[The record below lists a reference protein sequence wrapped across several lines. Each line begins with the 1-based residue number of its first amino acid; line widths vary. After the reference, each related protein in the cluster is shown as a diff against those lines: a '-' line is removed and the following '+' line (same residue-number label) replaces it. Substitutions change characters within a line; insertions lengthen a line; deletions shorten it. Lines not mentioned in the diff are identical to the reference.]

1 MLALAYLCLGLVLGS
16 LSPGAWLVRKL
27 TGKEA
32 ADFSAHNLGVENM
45 LLFVGPRLALAS
57 FGLDIL
63 KGFVPLALFGG
74 SPWAALGVYAGHLY
88 PVFSEDLPRGRG
100 NGVLLGILAG
110 LWAYGSLPWWQAGVV
125 VVTYAL
131 LTALTGYVSLAT
143 CAGLG
148 VFAVLMLF
156 ASQTGFEVLG
166 LELSGLTLVAAFI
179 FTLALWRHK
188 AALSRIIDGT
198 EPRLGEPPSV
208 LGRDPNVVLAAFM
221 IHPMTPE
228 DIWQPRSTALFKN
241 LAMRE
246 SQPKAWLYR
255 LLPRMRPQVQDEIRG
270 IQLSDG
276 RELRILIITGAMLPE
291 QIRAQQ
297 DAAKRMAIR
306 GARLA
311 KHLGAE
317 SFGLGAFWST
327 VGNKGL
333 DVQAA
338 VPGIAVTNGG
348 AYTAASVKAAI
359 PALLSAFQT
368 EGATLR
374 QSCAAIVGANGVVA
388 FGVARV
394 VAAEVGEVIL
404 IGRDEERLERS
415 AKTLRRKYP
424 HTLITVSTKVS
435 ECTRA
440 DLVFTATSDPN
451 PVIKP
456 EHVKPGAWLFD
467 IGRPADVDEAV
478 RDVPGV
484 RIIPGGTVKPPGEM
498 HHHFD
503 MHFGAG
509 LVPACMAE
517 TMVMSATKAFE
528 RKSLGP
534 RTRSENIAFYLREGE
549 RLGFEVITRDVELEP
564 V

>member
-1 MLALAYLCLGLVLGS
+1 M
-16 LSPGAWLVRKL
+16 
-27 TGKEA
+27 
-32 ADFSAHNLGVENM
+32 
-45 LLFVGPRLALAS
+45 ALAS

-63 KGFVPLALFGG
+63 KGFVPLALLSG

-88 PVFSEDLPRGRG
+88 PVFSGRLPRGRG

-110 LWAYGSLPWWQAGVV
+110 LWAYGGLPWWQAGLVV
-125 VVTYAL
+125 VIYAL
-131 LTALTGYVSLAT
+131 LSALTGYVSLAT
-143 CAGLG
+143 CAALG
-148 VFAVLMLF
+148 MFAL
-156 ASQTGFEVLG
+156 
-166 LELSGLTLVAAFI
+166 LTLFTPYAGFKALSLGSSLTLMAALLFS
-179 FTLALWRHK
+179 LALWRHK

-297 DAAKRMAIR
+297 DAATRMAIR

-311 KHLGAE
+311 KSLGAE
-317 SFGLGAFWST
+317 AFGLGAFWST

-359 PALLSAFQT
+359 PALLNAFQA
-368 EGATLR
+368 EGATLK

-404 IGRDEERLERS
+404 IGRDAQRLERS

-424 HTLITVSTKVS
+424 STTVTVSTDIN
-435 ECTRA
+435 ECSRA
-440 DLVFTATSDPN
+440 DLVFSATSDPDS
-451 PVIKP
+451 VIKP

-467 IGRPADVDEAV
+467 IGRPADVDETV
-478 RDVPGV
+478 REVPGV
-484 RIIPGGTVKPPGEM
+484 HIIPGGVVRPPGDM

-517 TMVMSATKAFE
+517 TMIMSATKALE

-534 RTRSENIAFYLREGE
+534 RTKSENIAFYLREGE
-549 RLGFEVITRDVELEP
+549 RLGFEVITRDTELES

>member
-1 MLALAYLCLGLVLGS
+1 MFSLYLVLSFALGS

-27 TGKEA
+27 TGKNV
-32 ADFSAHNLGVENM
+32 ADFSAHNLGVEN
-45 LLFVGPRLALAS
+45 LLHFVGPRLALAS
-57 FGLDIL
+57 FGLDIF
-63 KGFVPLALFGG
+63 KGFLPLALFGG

-88 PVFSEDLPRGRG
+88 PLSLYPGSTQNLPRGRG

-110 LWAYGSLPWWQAGVV
+110 LWAYGDVAWWQAGCAVLV
-125 VVTYAL
+125 YAL
-131 LTALTGYVSLAT
+131 LTAFTGYASLAT
-143 CAGLG
+143 CIGLGIFAGLSLFTPSLSLKLAAILI
-148 VFAVLMLF
+148 FA
-156 ASQTGFEVLG
+156 
-166 LELSGLTLVAAFI
+166 
-179 FTLALWRHK
+179 LALWRHK

-221 IHPMTPE
+221 IHPITPE
-228 DIWQPRSTALFKN
+228 DIWQPRSTALFKTI
-241 LAMRE
+241 AMRE

-255 LLPRMRPQVQDEIRG
+255 VLPRMRPQVQDEIRG
-270 IQLSDG
+270 ITLSDG
-276 RELRILIITGAMLPE
+276 RELRVLIITGAMLPE

-297 DAAKRMAIR
+297 DAATRMAVR

-311 KHLGAE
+311 KSLGAE

-359 PALLSAFQT
+359 PDLLASFKA
-368 EGATLR
+368 EGATLK
-374 QSCAAIVGANGVVA
+374 QSCAAVVGANGVVA

-404 IGRDEERLERS
+404 IGRDEARLSRS
-415 AKTLRRKYP
+415 AKTLRRKHP
-424 HTLITVSTKVS
+424 DTLISVSTDVN
-435 ECTRA
+435 ECSRA
-440 DLVFTATSDPN
+440 DLVFSATSDPER
-451 PVIKP
+451 VIFS

-467 IGRPADVDEAV
+467 LGRPADVDESV
-478 RDVPGV
+478 REVPGV
-484 RIIPGGTVKPPGEM
+484 HIIPGGTVKPPGEM
-498 HHHFD
+498 RHHFN
-503 MHFGAG
+503 MHFGEG

-517 TMVMSATKAFE
+517 TMVMTATKAFE
-528 RKSLGP
+528 RKSLGNS
-534 RTRSENIAFYLREGE
+534 TKSENIAFYLREGE
-549 RLGFEVITRDVELEP
+549 RLGFKIITRDTELEP
-564 V
+564 A